1 MEYQFIIKIR
11 RFIMSEITVQEL
23 MDRMP
28 KAFIPESAEGVDAV
42 IQYHLSGEE
51 GGDWVVT
58 IRDQKCIVETGE
70 TDSPTMTLWADAQDY
85 KDIILGK
92 LDPMAA
98 FMQQK
103 VRLSGNLN
111 MALGLTKYF
120 KMR

>member
-1 MEYQFIIKIR
+1 MT
-11 RFIMSEITVQEL
+11 EITVQEL

-28 KAFIPESAEGVDAV
+28 KAFIPESAAGVEAV
-42 IQYHLSGEE
+42 IQYQLTGEE
-51 GGDWVVT
+51 GGEWVVT
-58 IRDQKCIVETGE
+58 IRDQKCIVEKGTTE
-70 TDSPTMTLWADAQDY
+70 NPTMTLMADAQDY

-103 VRLSGNLN
+103 VRLKGNLN
-111 MALGLTKYF
+111 LALGLTKYF

>member
-1 MEYQFIIKIR
+1 
-11 RFIMSEITVQEL
+11 MSDEITIEGL
-23 MDRMP
+23 MNRMP
-28 KAFIPESAEGVDAV
+28 KAFLPEKAEGVEAV
-42 IQYHLSGEE
+42 IQYHLSGAEAA
-51 GGDWVVT
+51 DWVVT
-58 IRDQKCIVETGE
+58 IHDLKCTVEKGVTE
-70 TDSPTMTLWADAQDY
+70 NPTMTLRADSQDY

-103 VRLSGNLN
+103 VKLTGNLN

>member
-1 MEYQFIIKIR
+1 
-11 RFIMSEITVQEL
+11 MSDEITVHKL
-23 MDRMP
+23 MNRMP
-28 KAFIPESAEGVDAV
+28 KAFIPENAAGVNAV

-58 IRDQKCIVETGE
+58 IRYQECTVEPGVTE
-70 TDSPTMTLWADAQDY
+70 NPTMTLRAEAEDY
-85 KDIILGK
+85 KSVILGK

-103 VRLSGNLN
+103 LKLTGNLN
-111 MALGLTKYF
+111 LALGLTKFF

>member
-1 MEYQFIIKIR
+1 MEIQ
-11 RFIMSEITVQEL
+11 MMPDEITIEEL
-23 MDRMP
+23 MNRMP
-28 KAFIPESAEGVDAV
+28 RAFLPDKAVGVEAV
-42 IQYHLSGEE
+42 IQYHLSGAEAGE
-51 GGDWVVT
+51 WIVT
-58 IRDQKCIVETGE
+58 IGEGKCSVEKGTTE
-70 TDSPTMTLWADAQDY
+70 NPTMTLRSDSQDY

-103 VRLSGNLN
+103 VKLTGNLN

>member
-1 MEYQFIIKIR
+1 
-11 RFIMSEITVQEL
+11 MSDEITVQQL
-23 MDRMP
+23 MNRMP
-28 KAFIPESAEGVDAV
+28 KAFIPENAAGVDAV
-42 IQYHLSGEE
+42 IQYHLSGDE

-58 IRDQKCIVETGE
+58 IRDQQCTVEPGVTE
-70 TDSPTMTLWADAQDY
+70 NPTMTLRADAEDY
-85 KDIILGK
+85 KSVILGK

-103 VRLSGNLN
+103 LKLTGNLN